1 MGKKYFFETFLLHL
15 PQRKDFYEPNR
26 QNCMSLQKLKCSTI
40 FSWENMHSL
49 QKKLSQNFPVIFQ
62 FSDHIFIQFLYKHY
76 NYNYANNRPLVMRFE
91 LYRVT

>member
-49 QKKLSQNFPVIFQ
+49 QKNCHRIFLLYFSFQIIFLFNFYINIIIIIMLITGHLS
-62 FSDHIFIQFLYKHY
+62 
-76 NYNYANNRPLVMRFE
+76 
-91 LYRVT
+91 